1 MTSICIFPL
10 IGDNKGKNTI
20 QMNNSQLIHDIWV
33 DGGNTEGLLQKVKY
47 AYSWDTYEL
56 YAELLSDSPYLS
68 DSVLLATIYQTNVL
82 PDIMVKYILIANPQS
97 LSNEYIQQVVYE
109 NRMDMFPG
117 GIEEVTSYITDTV
130 SPRQILEAN
139 VSYYTS
145 QRKTYLNL
153 LKNYYLTDTTGNSLI
168 NLTDLL
174 SSETDIESK
183 YELVFAQINKQD
195 YEGAYT
201 TLGNIGSKIDP
212 EKQPEEMTRLLN
224 MSLII
229 PILVNVETGEDTLEN
244 LPEYYLNAIID
255 LSDNDRSLAGSIAT
269 ALRMRIDT
277 NFVYNEPIYTYDD
290 ETLKMA
296 KPIRKDH
303 KLLSNESYLKINP
316 NPANEYIIISYNIS
330 GIVNGLSL
338 SITDAMGKTVYAKQL
353 NKASDEQLLLI
364 NNYAKGNYICTIFN
378 NGKPIKS
385 GKFIKN

>member
-1 MTSICIFPL
+1 M
-10 IGDNKGKNTI
+10 
-20 QMNNSQLIHDIWV
+20 
-33 DGGNTEGLLQKVKY
+33 
-47 AYSWDTYEL
+47 
-56 YAELLSDSPYLS
+56 S

-97 LSNEYIQQVVYE
+97 LCNENIQQVVYE

-153 LKNYYLTDTTGNSLI
+153 LKNYYLTDTTGNSL
-168 NLTDLL
+168 NYLTDLL
-174 SSETDIESK
+174 SNETDNESK
-183 YELVFAQINKQD
+183 YELMFAQISKQD
-195 YEGAYT
+195 YDGAYT
-201 TLGNIGSKIDP
+201 TLGNIGSNIDP

-255 LSDNDRSLAGSIAT
+255 LSDNYRSLAGSIAT

-330 GIVNGLSL
+330 GTVNGLSI